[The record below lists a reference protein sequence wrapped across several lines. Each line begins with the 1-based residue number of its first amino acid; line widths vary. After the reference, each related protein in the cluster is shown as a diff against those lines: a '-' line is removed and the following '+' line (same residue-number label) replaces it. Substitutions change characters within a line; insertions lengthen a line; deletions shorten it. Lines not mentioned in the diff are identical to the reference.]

1 MLDNLITSEEY
12 DESILSNKDLN
23 KALGQ
28 KANQNRKNNQ
38 IRKSLNKQNKKQQKP
53 KQNQQDAVNELINGG
68 AVEPKQNKNNQN
80 QPKQSKTQ
88 KGKQTKVVEIDENGI
103 VENQSKKGK
112 ANNLKISFLGG
123 LGEIGKNMT
132 VVEYGKDIVVI
143 DCGVMFP
150 SLDMLGIDLVVPDIT
165 YLVENK
171 EKIRGFVITHGHE
184 DHIGSVPY
192 VVNEIKAPIYASKMT
207 CGLIKKKME
216 EHKKVEYKTIAVK
229 PKQKITLGC
238 FEIEFIHV
246 NHAIPGA
253 FALAIKTP
261 VGMIVHTGDFKVDL
275 TPVYDEKFDLH
286 SFAELGKK
294 GVLLY
299 MADSTNAEREGYSLS
314 ERVVAKTLEKL
325 FIENKERRMVV
336 AAFASN
342 VDRMQEVMNLAEKYK
357 RKVVL
362 TGRSMVNVTDVATQI
377 GEMSVNKNNII
388 EVEKMK
394 NYKDSEI
401 LILSTGSQG
410 EPNSALSRMANG
422 EFKGIEIGDNDTIIF
437 SSSPIPGNEKSINNS
452 INKLI
457 TMGAKVIYNE
467 LEQVHASGHACKEEQ
482 KLMLN
487 LIRPKYF
494 VPVHGEQKH
503 LLAQK
508 ETAIAVGMD
517 KHNVLLPTLGMQ
529 VEVNK
534 NLLKVGGT
542 VPFGSRLIDGA
553 GIGEMESNVLKER
566 KQLSE
571 DGICVVILN
580 VNARQGKLNAR
591 PEIVSR
597 GFTYMGEAQS
607 WLEDAKSAI
616 ENSIDADAVRAR
628 DYLNVKVA
636 LRKALTNYLNKKLK
650 RRPMIIPII
659 IESND

>member
-1 MLDNLITSEEY
+1 MIENLMTSEEF
-12 DESILSNKDLN
+12 DSTIKTNKDLN
-23 KALGQ
+23 SSNTVIK
-28 KANQNRKNNQ
+28 KKITKNTNQH
-38 IRKSLNKQNKKQQKP
+38 KQNNQKP
-53 KQNQQDAVNELINGG
+53 KQKVQENNKKEQT
-68 AVEPKQNKNNQN
+68 VE
-80 QPKQSKTQ
+80 
-88 KGKQTKVVEIDENGI
+88 VVEIP
-103 VENQSKKGK
+103 NQNKGK
-112 ANNLKISFLGG
+112 GKTNNLKISFLGG
-123 LGEIGKNMT
+123 IGEIGKNMT
-132 VVEYGKDIVVI
+132 VLEYGKDIVVI

-150 SLDMLGIDLVVPDIT
+150 SIDMLGIDLVVPDIS
-165 YLVENK
+165 YLLENQD
-171 EKIRGFVITHGHE
+171 KIRGFVITHGHE

-192 VVNEIKAPIYASKMT
+192 VVNEIKAPIFASKMT

-216 EHKKVEYKTIAVK
+216 EHKKVEYKVNAVK

-261 VGMIVHTGDFKVDL
+261 VGMLVHTGDYKIDL

-286 SFAELGKK
+286 TFAELGKK

-325 FIENKERRMVV
+325 FVENKERRMVV

-377 GEMSVNKNNII
+377 GEMNINKANII
-388 EVEKMK
+388 EVDKMK

-410 EPNSALSRMANG
+410 EPNSALSRMAGG
-422 EFKGIEIGDNDTIIF
+422 EFKGIEIGENDTVIF
-437 SSSPIPGNEKSINNS
+437 SSSPIPGNEKSINNV

-508 ETAIAVGMD
+508 ETAISVGMD
-517 KHNVLLPTLGMQ
+517 KHNVLLPMLGMQ
-529 VEVNK
+529 IEVNK

-580 VNARQGKLNAR
+580 VNAKQGTLNSR

-597 GFTYMGEAQS
+597 GFTYMGEAQT
-607 WLEDAKSAI
+607 WLEDAKNAI
-616 ENSIDADAVRAR
+616 ENSIDADLVRAR
-628 DYLNVKVA
+628 DYLNVKIA

-659 IESND
+659 IETNE

>member
-1 MLDNLITSEEY
+1 MNENLITSEEF
-12 DESILSNKDLN
+12 DKSIKTNLDLN
-23 KALGQ
+23 SSKTNIIKKKVEKNTNQ
-28 KANQNRKNNQ
+28 KMHNVKQKQNNKKPNQKVENKSETIEIPAQNR
-38 IRKSLNKQNKKQQKP
+38 
-53 KQNQQDAVNELINGG
+53 A
-68 AVEPKQNKNNQN
+68 
-80 QPKQSKTQ
+80 
-88 KGKQTKVVEIDENGI
+88 KGKG
-103 VENQSKKGK
+103 
-112 ANNLKISFLGG
+112 NNLKISFLGG
-123 LGEIGKNMT
+123 IGEIGKNMT
-132 VVEYGKDIVVI
+132 VLEYGKDIVVI

-150 SLDMLGIDLVVPDIT
+150 SVDMLGIDLVVPDIT
-165 YLVENK
+165 YLVENQ

-253 FALAIKTP
+253 YALAIKTP
-261 VGMIVHTGDFKVDL
+261 VGMIVHTGDYKVDL

-286 SFAELGKK
+286 TFAELGKK

-314 ERVVAKTLEKL
+314 ERVVASTLEKL
-325 FIENKERRMVV
+325 FIEHKERRMIV

-377 GEMSVNKNNII
+377 GEMTVNKANII
-388 EVEKMK
+388 EVDKMK
-394 NYKDSEI
+394 NYRDSEL

-410 EPNSALSRMANG
+410 EPNSALSRMTAG
-422 EFKGIEIGDNDTIIF
+422 EFKGIEIGENDTVIF
-437 SSSPIPGNEKSINNS
+437 SSSPIPGNEKAVNTV

-457 TMGAKVIYNE
+457 MQGAKVIYSQ

-487 LIRPKYF
+487 LVRPKYF
-494 VPVHGEQKH
+494 IPVHGEQKH
-503 LLAQK
+503 LLAQR
-508 ETAIAVGMD
+508 ETAMSVGMD
-517 KHNVLLPTLGMQ
+517 KHNVLLPMLGMQ

-580 VNARQGKLNAR
+580 VNAKQGTLNSR

-607 WLEDAKSAI
+607 WLEDAKNAI
-616 ENSIDADAVRAR
+616 ENSVDSDAVRSR
-628 DYLNVKVA
+628 DYLNVKIA

-659 IESND
+659 IETND

>member
-1 MLDNLITSEEY
+1 MLDNLMTSEEF
-12 DESILSNKDLN
+12 DSSILNNKDLN
-23 KALGQ
+23 Q
-28 KANQNRKNNQ
+28 TRKNNQ
-38 IRKSLNKQNKKQQKP
+38 IRKSLNKKANNQKTNQKQKNKQLT
-53 KQNQQDAVNELINGG
+53 QDEVVAELINGG
-68 AVEPKQNKNNQN
+68 MKQLKET
-80 QPKQSKTQ
+80 QPKTK
-88 KGKQTKVVEIDENGI
+88 KAEVKQVEVNENGVVEN
-103 VENQSKKGK
+103 NKKSK

-123 LGEIGKNMT
+123 IGEIGKNMT
-132 VVEYGKDIVVI
+132 VFEYGKDIVVV

-150 SLDMLGIDLVVPDIT
+150 STDMLGIDLVVPDIS
-165 YLVENK
+165 YLLENQD
-171 EKIRGFVITHGHE
+171 KIRGFVITHGHE
-184 DHIGSVPY
+184 DHIGSIPY

-207 CGLIKKKME
+207 CGLIKMKME

-229 PKQKITLGC
+229 AKQKITLGC

-261 VGMIVHTGDFKVDL
+261 VGMVVHTGDYKIDL

-286 SFAELGKK
+286 TFAELGKK

-299 MADSTNAEREGYSLS
+299 MADSTNAEREGHSLS
-314 ERVVAKTLEKL
+314 ERVVASTLEKL
-325 FIENKERRMVV
+325 FVENKERRMVV

-377 GEMSVNKNNII
+377 GEMTINKSNII

-410 EPNSALSRMANG
+410 EPNSALSRMTAG

-437 SSSPIPGNEKSINNS
+437 SSSPIPGNEKAVNNVINR
-452 INKLI
+452 LI
-457 TMGAKVIYNE
+457 TLGAKVIYNE
-467 LEQVHASGHACKEEQ
+467 LEQVHASGHACKDEQ

-494 VPVHGEQKH
+494 IPVHGEQKH
-503 LLAQK
+503 LLAQR
-508 ETAIAVGMD
+508 ETAVAVGMD
-517 KHNVLLPTLGMQ
+517 KHNVLLPMLGMQ

-534 NLLKVGGT
+534 NVLKVGST
-542 VPFGSRLIDGA
+542 IPFGNRLIDGA

-580 VNARQGKLNAR
+580 VNAKLGALNSR

-597 GFTYMGEAQS
+597 GFTYMGEAQT
-607 WLEDAKSAI
+607 WLEDAKNAI
-616 ENSIDADAVRAR
+616 ENSIDADAVRSR
-628 DYLNVKVA
+628 DYLSVKMA

>member
-1 MLDNLITSEEY
+1 
-12 DESILSNKDLN
+12 
-23 KALGQ
+23 
-28 KANQNRKNNQ
+28 
-38 IRKSLNKQNKKQQKP
+38 
-53 KQNQQDAVNELINGG
+53 
-68 AVEPKQNKNNQN
+68 
-80 QPKQSKTQ
+80 
-88 KGKQTKVVEIDENGI
+88 
-103 VENQSKKGK
+103 
-112 ANNLKISFLGG
+112 
-123 LGEIGKNMT
+123 
-132 VVEYGKDIVVI
+132 
-143 DCGVMFP
+143 
-150 SLDMLGIDLVVPDIT
+150 
-165 YLVENK
+165 
-171 EKIRGFVITHGHE
+171 
-184 DHIGSVPY
+184 
-192 VVNEIKAPIYASKMT
+192 MT

-216 EHKKVEYKTIAVK
+216 EHKKIEYKINAVK

-261 VGMIVHTGDFKVDL
+261 VGMIVHTGDYKIDL

-314 ERVVAKTLEKL
+314 EKVVAKTLEKL
-325 FIENKERRMVV
+325 FVENRERRMIV

-377 GEMSVNKNNII
+377 GEMNINKANII

-410 EPNSALSRMANG
+410 EPNSALSRMAGG
-422 EFKGIEIGDNDTIIF
+422 EFKGIEIGENDTVIF
-437 SSSPIPGNEKSINNS
+437 SSSPIPGNEKSINNV

-457 TMGAKVIYNE
+457 MMGAKVIYNE

-487 LIRPKYF
+487 LVRPKYF

-508 ETAIAVGMD
+508 ETAINVGMD
-517 KHNVLLPTLGMQ
+517 KHNVLLPMLGMQ
-529 VEVNK
+529 IEVNK

-580 VNARQGKLNAR
+580 VNAKQGTLNSR

-597 GFTYMGEAQS
+597 GFTYMGEAQT
-607 WLEDAKSAI
+607 WLEDAKNAI
-616 ENSIDADAVRAR
+616 ENSIDADLVRAR
-628 DYLNVKVA
+628 DYLNVKIA

-650 RRPMIIPII
+650 RRPMIIPSI
-659 IESND
+659 IETND

>member
-1 MLDNLITSEEY
+1 MENLMTSEEF
-12 DESILSNKDLN
+12 DASIKTN
-23 KALGQ
+23 KAFAPK
-28 KANQNRKNNQ
+28 KAVRKTT
-38 IRKSLNKQNKKQQKP
+38 KKP
-53 KQNQQDAVNELINGG
+53 RPVDAVVDAVVENEQTSL
-68 AVEPKQNKNNQN
+68 APQK
-80 QPKQSKTQ
+80 SKTR
-88 KGKQTKVVEIDENGI
+88 
-103 VENQSKKGK
+103 
-112 ANNLKISFLGG
+112 ANNLKVMFLGG

-132 VVEYGKDIVVI
+132 VLEYGKDIVVI

-150 SLDMLGIDLVVPDIT
+150 TFDMLGIDLVVPDIT

-192 VVNEIKAPIYASKMT
+192 VVNEINAPIYASKMT

-261 VGMIVHTGDFKVDL
+261 VGMVVHTGDFKIDL
-275 TPVYDEKFDLH
+275 TPIYDEKFDFH

-299 MADSTNAEREGYSLS
+299 MADSTNAEREGYSMS
-314 ERVVAKTLEKL
+314 ERKVGETLEKL
-325 FIENKERRMVV
+325 FHENKERRMIV

-342 VDRMQEVMNLAEKYK
+342 VDRMQEVINLAEKYK

-377 GEMSVNKNNII
+377 GEMKINKANII

-394 NYKDSEI
+394 NFKDSEL

-437 SSSPIPGNEKSINNS
+437 SSSPIPGNEKSVNNS

-457 TMGAKVIYNE
+457 SLGAKVIYSQ
-467 LEQVHASGHACKEEQ
+467 LEDVHASGHAYKEEQ
-482 KLMLN
+482 KIMLN
-487 LIRPKYF
+487 LIRPKF
-494 VPVHGEQKH
+494 FMPVHGEQKH
-503 LLAQK
+503 LLAQR
-508 ETAIAVGMD
+508 ETAISVGMD
-517 KHNVLLPTLGMQ
+517 RHNILLPMLGMR
-529 VEVNK
+529 VELNK
-534 NLLKVGGT
+534 NFIKCTGT

-553 GIGEMESNVLKER
+553 GIGGLESNVLKER

-571 DGICVVILN
+571 DGLCVVILN
-580 VNARQGKLNAR
+580 VNPQKGELNGR
-591 PEIVSR
+591 PEIISR
-597 GFTYMGEAQS
+597 GFTYMGEAQT
-607 WLEDAKSAI
+607 WLEDARVAI
-616 ENSIDADAVRAR
+616 VNSIDEELLKKR
-628 DYLNVKVA
+628 DYMNIKIA
-636 LRKALTNYLNKKLK
+636 LRKSLTNYLNKKLK
-650 RRPMIIPII
+650 RKPMIIPII

>member
-1 MLDNLITSEEY
+1 MLENLMTSEEF
-12 DESILSNKDLN
+12 DKSIQNNADLNSSNKII
-23 KALGQ
+23 K
-28 KANQNRKNNQ
+28 KK
-38 IRKSLNKQNKKQQKP
+38 IQNKT
-53 KQNQQDAVNELINGG
+53 
-68 AVEPKQNKNNQN
+68 NNQN
-80 QPKQSKTQ
+80 KQKTVKKAVQ
-88 KGKQTKVVEIDENGI
+88 NNVKTASQNKPKGKE
-103 VENQSKKGK
+103 
-112 ANNLKISFLGG
+112 NNLKISFLGG
-123 LGEIGKNMT
+123 IGEIGKNMT
-132 VVEYGKDIVVI
+132 VLEYGNDIVVI

-165 YLVENK
+165 YLVENQ
-171 EKIRGFVITHGHE
+171 EKIRGFVVTHGHE

-216 EHKKVEYKTIAVK
+216 EHKKVEYKTVAVK
-229 PKQKITLGC
+229 PKQKVKLGC

-253 FALAIKTP
+253 YAMAIKTP
-261 VGMIVHTGDFKVDL
+261 VGMIVHTGDFKIDL

-286 SFAELGKK
+286 TFAELGKK

-299 MADSTNAEREGYSLS
+299 MADSTNAERNGYSLS
-314 ERVVAKTLEKL
+314 ERVVAQTLEKL
-325 FIENKERRMVV
+325 FIENKDRRMVV

-377 GEMSVNKNNII
+377 GEMTINKANII

-394 NYKDSEI
+394 NYRDSEI

-410 EPNSALSRMANG
+410 EPNSALSRMTAG
-422 EFKGIEIGDNDTIIF
+422 EFKGIEIGENDTIIF
-437 SSSPIPGNEKSINNS
+437 SSSPIPGNEKSVNNV

-457 TMGAKVIYNE
+457 MQGAKVIYNE

-487 LIRPKYF
+487 LVRPKYF
-494 VPVHGEQKH
+494 IPVHGEQKH
-503 LLAQK
+503 LLAQR
-508 ETAIAVGMD
+508 ETAISVGMD
-517 KHNVLLPTLGMQ
+517 KHNVLLPMLGMQ

-580 VNARQGKLNAR
+580 VNARQGTLNSR

-607 WLEDAKSAI
+607 WLEDAKNAI
-616 ENSIDADAVRAR
+616 ENSIDADAVRSR
-628 DYLNVKVA
+628 DYLSVKVA

-659 IESND
+659 IETND

>member
-1 MLDNLITSEEY
+1 MLDNLMTSEEF
-12 DESILSNKDLN
+12 DESILSNIDLN
-23 KALGQ
+23 KALGN
-28 KANQNRKNNQ
+28 KSNQTRKQNQARKNASKPN
-38 IRKSLNKQNKKQQKP
+38 NKQNKKQP
-53 KQNQQDAVNELINGG
+53 SQQE
-68 AVEPKQNKNNQN
+68 
-80 QPKQSKTQ
+80 
-88 KGKQTKVVEIDENGI
+88 VVEVSENGEI
-103 VENQSKKGK
+103 NPQGKKGK
-112 ANNLKISFLGG
+112 SNNLKISFLGG

-132 VVEYGKDIVVI
+132 VLEYGKDIVVI

-171 EKIRGFVITHGHE
+171 EKIRGFVVTHGHE

-253 FALAIKTP
+253 YALAIKTP
-261 VGMIVHTGDFKVDL
+261 VGMIVHTGDFKIDL

-325 FIENKERRMVV
+325 FIENKDRRMVV

-410 EPNSALSRMANG
+410 EPNSALSRMATG
-422 EFKGIEIGDNDTIIF
+422 EFKGIEIGDNDTVIF

-452 INKLI
+452 INRLI

-487 LIRPKYF
+487 LVRPKYF

-508 ETAIAVGMD
+508 ETAISVGMD
-517 KHNVLLPTLGMQ
+517 KHNVLLPMLGMQ
-529 VEVNK
+529 IEVNK

-553 GIGEMESNVLKER
+553 GIGEMKSNVLKER

-580 VNARQGKLNAR
+580 VNAKQGKLNAR

-607 WLEDAKSAI
+607 WLEDAKNAI
-616 ENSIDADAVRAR
+616 ENSIDADALRSR
-628 DYLNVKVA
+628 DYLNVKIA

>member
-1 MLDNLITSEEY
+1 MLDNLMTSEEF
-12 DESILSNKDLN
+12 DESILTNKDLN
-23 KALGQ
+23 NALNQ
-28 KANQNRKNNQ
+28 KSNQTRKNNQ
-38 IRKSLNKQNKKQQKP
+38 IRKSLNKNNQKTNIKKQQPTQPNK
-53 KQNQQDAVNELINGG
+53 KEK
-68 AVEPKQNKNNQN
+68 VEVK
-80 QPKQSKTQ
+80 
-88 KGKQTKVVEIDENGI
+88 KVVEITEKGEI
-103 VENQSKKGK
+103 QNQPNKKTK

-123 LGEIGKNMT
+123 IGEIGKNMT
-132 VVEYGKDIVVI
+132 VFEYGKDMIVV

-171 EKIRGFVITHGHE
+171 DKVRGFVITHGHE

-192 VVNEIKAPIYASKMT
+192 VVNEINAPIYASKMT

-261 VGMIVHTGDFKVDL
+261 VGIVVHTGDFKVDL

-286 SFAELGKK
+286 TFAELGKK

-299 MADSTNAEREGYSLS
+299 MADSTNAERAGNSLS
-314 ERVVAKTLEKL
+314 ERVVAQTLEKL
-325 FIENKERRMVV
+325 FIENKDRRMVV

-377 GEMSVNKNNII
+377 GEITINKSNII

-410 EPNSALSRMANG
+410 EPNSALSRMTAG
-422 EFKGIEIGDNDTIIF
+422 EFKGIEIGENDTIIF
-437 SSSPIPGNEKSINNS
+437 SSSPIPGNEKSVNNV

-457 TMGAKVIYNE
+457 MQGAKVIYNE

-487 LIRPKYF
+487 LVNPKYF
-494 VPVHGEQKH
+494 IPVHGEQKH
-503 LLAQK
+503 LLAQR
-508 ETAIAVGMD
+508 ETAVAVGMD
-517 KHNVLLPTLGMQ
+517 KHNVLLPMLGMQ

-580 VNARQGKLNAR
+580 VNAAQGRLNAR

-607 WLEDAKSAI
+607 WLDEAKSAI
-616 ENSIDADAVRAR
+616 ENSIDADAVRNR
-628 DYLNVKVA
+628 DYLSVKMA

>member
-1 MLDNLITSEEY
+1 MIDNLMTSEEF
-12 DESILSNKDLN
+12 DSTIKTNKDLN
-23 KALGQ
+23 SSKP
-28 KANQNRKNNQ
+28 N
-38 IRKSLNKQNKKQQKP
+38 LNKKPAQKSAQQAKTTKQKTQQNVKNVEENTVVYSTQT
-53 KQNQQDAVNELINGG
+53 G
-68 AVEPKQNKNNQN
+68 AVEPKTKNI
-80 QPKQSKTQ
+80 K
-88 KGKQTKVVEIDENGI
+88 
-103 VENQSKKGK
+103 
-112 ANNLKISFLGG
+112 NLKVSFLGG
-123 LGEIGKNMT
+123 IGEIGKNMT
-132 VVEYGKDIVVI
+132 VFEYGKDMIVV

-150 SLDMLGIDLVVPDIT
+150 SNDMLGIDLVVPDIS

-171 EKIRGFVITHGHE
+171 DKIRGFVITHGHE

-192 VVNEIKAPIYASKMT
+192 VVNEINAPIYASKMT

-229 PKQKITLGC
+229 AKQKITLGC

-261 VGMIVHTGDFKVDL
+261 VGMVVHTGDFKIDL
-275 TPVYDEKFDLH
+275 TPIYDEKFDLH
-286 SFAELGKK
+286 TFAELGKK

-299 MADSTNAEREGYSLS
+299 MSDSTNAEREGFSLS
-314 ERVVAKTLEKL
+314 ERVVGETLEKL
-325 FIENKERRMVV
+325 FIQNKDHRMIV

-377 GEMSVNKNNII
+377 GEMKINKNNII
-388 EVEKMK
+388 ETEKMK
-394 NYKDSEI
+394 NYKDGEI

-422 EFKGIEIGDNDTIIF
+422 EFKGIEIGENDCVIF
-437 SSSPIPGNEKSINNS
+437 SSSPIPGNEKSINNV

-457 TMGAKVIYNE
+457 TLGAKVIYNE
-467 LEQVHASGHACKEEQ
+467 LEQVHASGHACKQEM

-487 LIRPKYF
+487 LVQPKYF
-494 VPVHGEQKH
+494 IPVHGEQKH
-503 LLAQK
+503 LLAQR
-508 ETAIAVGMD
+508 ETAVSVGMD
-517 KHNVLLPTLGMQ
+517 KHNVLLPMLGMQ

-534 NLLKVGGT
+534 NLLKATGT
-542 VPFGSRLIDGA
+542 VPFGNRLIDGA

-571 DGICVVILN
+571 DGMCIVILN
-580 VNARQGKLNAR
+580 VSSKRGELNAR
-591 PEIVSR
+591 PEIISR
-597 GFTYMGEAQS
+597 GFTYMGEAQT
-607 WLEDAKSAI
+607 WLEDAKNTI
-616 ENSIDADAVRAR
+616 ENSVDADLLRSR
-628 DYLNVKVA
+628 DYLNVKISM
-636 LRKALTNYLNKKLK
+636 RKALTNYLNKKLK
-650 RRPMIIPII
+650 RKPMIVPII

>member
-1 MLDNLITSEEY
+1 MLDNLMTSEEF
-12 DESILSNKDLN
+12 DESILNNKDLN
-23 KALGQ
+23 KVLNQ
-28 KANQNRKNNQ
+28 KSNQTRKNNQ
-38 IRKSLNKQNKKQQKP
+38 VRKNLNKQQ
-53 KQNQQDAVNELINGG
+53 KQNQTKI
-68 AVEPKQNKNNQN
+68 
-80 QPKQSKTQ
+80 QPKEV
-88 KGKQTKVVEIDENGI
+88 KVVEVDENGV
-103 VENQSKKGK
+103 VENQGKKGK
-112 ANNLKISFLGG
+112 PNNLKVSFLGG

-132 VVEYGKDIVVI
+132 VLEYGKDIVVI

-216 EHKKVEYKTIAVK
+216 EHKKVEYKTVAVK

-253 FALAIKTP
+253 YALAIKTP
-261 VGMIVHTGDFKVDL
+261 VGMIVHTGDFKIDL

-377 GEMSVNKNNII
+377 GEMNINKNNII

-422 EFKGIEIGDNDTIIF
+422 EFKGIEIGENDTVIF
-437 SSSPIPGNEKSINNS
+437 SSSPIPGNEKSINNV
-452 INKLI
+452 INRLI
-457 TMGAKVIYNE
+457 MMGAKVIYNE

-487 LIRPKYF
+487 LVRPKYF

-508 ETAIAVGMD
+508 ETAMSVGMD
-517 KHNVLLPTLGMQ
+517 KHNVLLPMLGMQ
-529 VEVNK
+529 IEVNK

-580 VNARQGKLNAR
+580 VNARQGTLNSR

-597 GFTYMGEAQS
+597 GFTYMGEAQT
-607 WLEDAKSAI
+607 WLDDAKNAI
-616 ENSIDADAVRAR
+616 ENSIDADAVRAK
-628 DYLNVKVA
+628 DYLSVKVA

>member
-1 MLDNLITSEEY
+1 MLENLMTSEEF
-12 DESILSNKDLN
+12 DKSIQNNADLN
-23 KALGQ
+23 SSNTIIK
-28 KANQNRKNNQ
+28 KKVE
-38 IRKSLNKQNKKQQKP
+38 NKT
-53 KQNQQDAVNELINGG
+53 
-68 AVEPKQNKNNQN
+68 NKNNNQN
-80 QPKQSKTQ
+80 KQKT
-88 KGKQTKVVEIDENGI
+88 
-103 VENQSKKGK
+103 SKKPAQNKPKTTEKIEK
-112 ANNLKISFLGG
+112 AEKNKNVSQNKQKSKENNLKISFLGG
-123 LGEIGKNMT
+123 IGEIGKNMT
-132 VVEYGKDIVVI
+132 VLEYGNDIVVI

-150 SLDMLGIDLVVPDIT
+150 SVDMLGIDLVVPDIT
-165 YLVENK
+165 YLVENQ
-171 EKIRGFVITHGHE
+171 EKIRGFVVTHGHE

-229 PKQKITLGC
+229 PKQKIKLGC

-253 FALAIKTP
+253 YALAIKTP

-286 SFAELGKK
+286 TFAELGKK

-299 MADSTNAEREGYSLS
+299 MADSTNAERNGYSLS
-314 ERVVAKTLEKL
+314 ERVVAQTLEKL
-325 FIENKERRMVV
+325 FIENKDRRMVV

-377 GEMSVNKNNII
+377 GEMSVNKANII

-394 NYKDSEI
+394 NYRDSEI

-410 EPNSALSRMANG
+410 EPNSALSRMTAG
-422 EFKGIEIGDNDTIIF
+422 EFKGIEIGENDTIIF
-437 SSSPIPGNEKSINNS
+437 SSSPIPGNEKSVNNV

-457 TMGAKVIYNE
+457 MQGAKVIYNE

-487 LIRPKYF
+487 LVNPKFF

-503 LLAQK
+503 LLAQR
-508 ETAIAVGMD
+508 ETAMSVGMD
-517 KHNVLLPTLGMQ
+517 KHNVLLPMLGMQ

-580 VNARQGKLNAR
+580 VNAKQGTLNSR

-607 WLEDAKSAI
+607 WLEDAKNAI
-616 ENSIDADAVRAR
+616 ENSIDADAVRSR
-628 DYLNVKVA
+628 DYLSVKVA

-659 IESND
+659 IETNE

>member
-1 MLDNLITSEEY
+1 MNENLMSSEEF
-12 DESILSNKDLN
+12 DSSIKDNKDFTIKKNFTHKNAQN
-23 KALGQ
+23 KAL
-28 KANQNRKNNQ
+28 
-38 IRKSLNKQNKKQQKP
+38 KQDRVKQQSNADITLKP
-53 KQNQQDAVNELINGG
+53 VKQQVVDVQQENDTA
-68 AVEPKQNKNNQN
+68 KK
-80 QPKQSKTQ
+80 SK
-88 KGKQTKVVEIDENGI
+88 
-103 VENQSKKGK
+103 
-112 ANNLKISFLGG
+112 NNLKVMFLGG
-123 LGEIGKNMT
+123 IGEIGKNMT
-132 VVEYGKDIVVI
+132 VLEYGKDIVVI

-150 SLDMLGIDLVVPDIT
+150 SIEMLGIDLVVPDIT

-171 EKIRGFVITHGHE
+171 EKVRGFLITHGHE

-253 FALAIKTP
+253 YALAIKTP
-261 VGMIVHTGDFKVDL
+261 VGMVVHTGDYKIDL
-275 TPVYDEKFDLH
+275 TPVYDEKFDFH
-286 SFAELGKK
+286 TFARLGEE

-314 ERVVAKTLEKL
+314 ERVVASTLEKL
-325 FIENKERRMVV
+325 FIEHKERRMIV

-342 VDRMQEVMNLAEKYK
+342 VDRMQEVMNLAEKYN

-377 GEMSVNKNNII
+377 GEMSVNKANIV

-394 NYKDSEI
+394 NYKDSEL
-401 LILSTGSQG
+401 LILTTGSQG

-422 EFKGIEIGDNDTIIF
+422 EFKGVEIGENDTVIF
-437 SSSPIPGNEKSINNS
+437 SSSPIPGNEKSVNN
-452 INKLI
+452 IMNKLI
-457 TMGAKVIYNE
+457 VQGAKVIYSQ

-482 KLMLN
+482 KIMLN
-487 LIRPKYF
+487 ILKPKYF
-494 VPVHGEQKH
+494 IPVHGEQKH
-503 LLAQK
+503 LLAQR
-508 ETAIAVGMD
+508 ETAMAVGMD
-517 KHNVLLPTLGMQ
+517 RHNVLLPMLGMQ
-529 VEVNK
+529 VEINK
-534 NLLKVGGT
+534 NFLKCTGT

-571 DGICVVILN
+571 DGLCIVIMN
-580 VNARQGKLNAR
+580 VNSQKGELNAR

-597 GFTYMGEAQS
+597 GFTYMGEAQT
-607 WLEDAKSAI
+607 WLEEAKNTI
-616 ENSIDADAVRAR
+616 INSIDQEALRSR
-628 DYLNVKVA
+628 DYLTVKQS
-636 LRKALTNYLNKKLK
+636 LRRALTNYLNKKLK
-650 RRPMIIPII
+650 RKPLIVPII

>member
-1 MLDNLITSEEY
+1 MLDKLMTSEEF
-12 DESILSNKDLN
+12 DNTIKDNKDLN
-23 KALGQ
+23 NNVKPQARPRPAKKAPQ
-28 KANQNRKNNQ
+28 KAPVKEVET
-38 IRKSLNKQNKKQQKP
+38 I
-53 KQNQQDAVNELINGG
+53 EI
-68 AVEPKQNKNNQN
+68 EPKE
-80 QPKQSKTQ
+80 KT
-88 KGKQTKVVEIDENGI
+88 
-103 VENQSKKGK
+103 KK
-112 ANNLKISFLGG
+112 ASNLKISFLGG
-123 LGEIGKNMT
+123 IGEIGKNMT
-132 VVEYGKDIVVI
+132 VLEYGKDIIVI

-150 SLDMLGIDLVVPDIT
+150 STDMLGIDLVVPDIT

-171 EKIRGFVITHGHE
+171 DKIRGFLITHGHE

-216 EHKKVEYKTIAVK
+216 EHKRVEYKAIAVK

-261 VGMIVHTGDFKVDL
+261 VGMIVHTGDYKIDL
-275 TPVYDEKFDLH
+275 TPVYDEKFDFH

-294 GVLLY
+294 GVLLF
-299 MADSTNAEREGYSLS
+299 MSDSTNAEREGYSLS
-314 ERVVAKTLEKL
+314 ERVVSVTLEKL
-325 FIENKERRMVV
+325 FLENKERRMVV

-342 VDRMQEVMNLAEKYK
+342 VDRMQEVIHLAEKYN

-377 GEMSVNKNNII
+377 GEMQINKQNII

-394 NYKDSEI
+394 NYKDSEL

-410 EPNSALSRMANG
+410 EQNSALSRMAAG
-422 EFKGIEIGDNDTIIF
+422 EFKGIEIGENDTIIF
-437 SSSPIPGNEKSINNS
+437 SSSPIPGNEKSVNNI

-457 TMGAKVIYNE
+457 MQGAKVIYSQ
-467 LEQVHASGHACKEEQ
+467 LEQVHASGHACKEEV

-487 LIRPKYF
+487 LVRPKYF
-494 VPVHGEQKH
+494 IPVHGEQKH
-503 LLAQK
+503 LLAQRD
-508 ETAIAVGMD
+508 TAISVGMD
-517 KHNVLLPTLGMQ
+517 RHNILLPMLGMK

-534 NLLKVGGT
+534 NFLKATGT

-580 VNARQGKLNAR
+580 VNAKRGELNAR

-597 GFTYMGEAQS
+597 GFTYMGEAQT
-607 WLEDAKSAI
+607 WLDDAKSAI
-616 ENSIDADAVRAR
+616 ENSIDADAVRSR

>member
-1 MLDNLITSEEY
+1 MGNK
-12 DESILSNKDLN
+12 SNQTRK
-23 KALGQ
+23 Q
-28 KANQNRKNNQ
+28 NQARKN
-38 IRKSLNKQNKKQQKP
+38 LNKQNNKQQ
-53 KQNQQDAVNELINGG
+53 N
-68 AVEPKQNKNNQN
+68 QNKN
-80 QPKQSKTQ
+80 QPKSKPQQ
-88 KGKQTKVVEIDENGI
+88 KKVEVQEVVEVNENGI

-112 ANNLKISFLGG
+112 TNNLKVSFLGG

-132 VVEYGKDIVVI
+132 VLEYGKDIVVI

-150 SLDMLGIDLVVPDIT
+150 SIDMLGIDLVVPDIT

-216 EHKKVEYKTIAVK
+216 EHKRVEYKTIAVK
-229 PKQKITLGC
+229 AKQKITLGC

-261 VGMIVHTGDFKVDL
+261 VGTIVHTGDFKIDL

-325 FIENKERRMVV
+325 FVENKDRRMVV

-422 EFKGIEIGDNDTIIF
+422 EFKGIEIGENDTVIF
-437 SSSPIPGNEKSINNS
+437 SSSPIPGNEKSINNV
-452 INKLI
+452 INRLI
-457 TMGAKVIYNE
+457 MMGAKVIYNE

-508 ETAIAVGMD
+508 ETAMAVGMD
-517 KHNVLLPTLGMQ
+517 KHNVLLPMLGMQ

-580 VNARQGKLNAR
+580 VNAKQGKLNSR

-607 WLEDAKSAI
+607 WLEDAKNAI
-616 ENSIDADAVRAR
+616 ENSIDADAVRSR
-628 DYLNVKVA
+628 DYLNVKIA

>member
-1 MLDNLITSEEY
+1 MVENLITSEEF
-12 DESILSNKDLN
+12 DSSVKTNKDLN
-23 KALGQ
+23 SKTVIKKKTNPNQ
-28 KANQNRKNNQ
+28 K
-38 IRKSLNKQNKKQQKP
+38 NKQNKQIKQQT
-53 KQNQQDAVNELINGG
+53 QL
-68 AVEPKQNKNNQN
+68 NNS
-80 QPKQSKTQ
+80 QPIE
-88 KGKQTKVVEIDENGI
+88 VVEIP
-103 VENQSKKGK
+103 NQNKTKSKT
-112 ANNLKISFLGG
+112 NLKISFLGG
-123 LGEIGKNMT
+123 IGEIGKNMT
-132 VVEYGKDIVVI
+132 VIEYGKDIVVI

-150 SLDMLGIDLVVPDIT
+150 SIDMLGIDLVVPDIT
-165 YLVENK
+165 YLLENQD
-171 EKIRGFVITHGHE
+171 KIKGFIITHGHE

-216 EHKKVEYKTIAVK
+216 EHKKVEYKVNAVK

-261 VGMIVHTGDFKVDL
+261 VGMLVHTGDYKIDL

-286 SFAELGKK
+286 TFAELGKR

-314 ERVVAKTLEKL
+314 EKVVAKTLEKL
-325 FIENKERRMVV
+325 FVENRERRMVV

-377 GEMSVNKNNII
+377 GEMNINKGNII
-388 EVEKMK
+388 EVDKMK

-410 EPNSALSRMANG
+410 EPNSALSRMAGG
-422 EFKGIEIGDNDTIIF
+422 EFKGIEIGENDTVIF
-437 SSSPIPGNEKSINNS
+437 SSSPIPGNEKSINNV

-457 TMGAKVIYNE
+457 MMGAKVIYNE

-487 LIRPKYF
+487 LVRPKYF

-508 ETAIAVGMD
+508 ETAINVGMD
-517 KHNVLLPTLGMQ
+517 KHNVLLPMLGMQ
-529 VEVNK
+529 IEVNK

-542 VPFGSRLIDGA
+542 IPFGSRLIDGA

-580 VNARQGKLNAR
+580 VNAKQGTLNSR

-597 GFTYMGEAQS
+597 GFTYMGEAQT
-607 WLEDAKSAI
+607 WLEDAKNTI

-628 DYLNVKVA
+628 DYLNVKIA

-659 IESND
+659 IETNE

>member
-1 MLDNLITSEEY
+1 MLDNLMTSEEF
-12 DESILSNKDLN
+12 DESILNNKDLN
-23 KALGQ
+23 MT
-28 KANQNRKNNQ
+28 RKNNQ
-38 IRKSLNKQNKKQQKP
+38 IRKSLNKKSNTQKTTQA
-53 KQNQQDAVNELINGG
+53 KATQS
-68 AVEPKQNKNNQN
+68 
-80 QPKQSKTQ
+80 KQSKNN
-88 KGKQTKVVEIDENGI
+88 EIKDNVANVAN
-103 VENQSKKGK
+103 VENVVNENPNKKGK
-112 ANNLKISFLGG
+112 GNNLKISFLGG
-123 LGEIGKNMT
+123 IGEIGKNMT
-132 VVEYGKDIVVI
+132 VLEYGKDIVVI

-165 YLVENK
+165 YLVENQD
-171 EKIRGFVITHGHE
+171 KIRGFVVTHGHE

-261 VGMIVHTGDFKVDL
+261 VGMIVHTGDYKIDL

-286 SFAELGKK
+286 TFAELGKK

-325 FIENKERRMVV
+325 FIENRDRRLVV

-377 GEMSVNKNNII
+377 GEMSINKNNII

-394 NYKDSEI
+394 NYKDGEI

-422 EFKGIEIGDNDTIIF
+422 EFKGIELGENDTIIF
-437 SSSPIPGNEKSINNS
+437 SSSPIPGNEKSINNV
-452 INKLI
+452 INRLI
-457 TMGAKVIYNE
+457 MMGAKVIYNE

-487 LIRPKYF
+487 LVRPKYF

-508 ETAIAVGMD
+508 ETAISVGMD
-517 KHNVLLPTLGMQ
+517 KHNVLLPMLGMQ
-529 VEVNK
+529 IEVNK
-534 NLLKVGGT
+534 NLLKAGGT

-607 WLEDAKSAI
+607 WLEDAKNAI